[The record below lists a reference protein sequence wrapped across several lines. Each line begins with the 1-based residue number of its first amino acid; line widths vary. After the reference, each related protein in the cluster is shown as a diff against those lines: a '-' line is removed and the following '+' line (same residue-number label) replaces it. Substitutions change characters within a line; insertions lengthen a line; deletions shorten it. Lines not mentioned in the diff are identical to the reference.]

1 MYICLCKRVTH
12 KDIEAAMADG
22 VGDMSALQKRTGV
35 ATGCGGCRDF
45 TKDLLASFDQSKAL
59 ALATPAQ

>member
-12 KDIEAAMADG
+12 KDIETAMAEG
-22 VGDMSALQKRTGV
+22 AGDLSSLQKRTGV

-45 TKDLLASFDQSKAL
+45 TKNLLDSFDETKAL
-59 ALATPAQ
+59 ALGTPAS

>member
-22 VGDMSALQKRTGV
+22 AGDMSALQKRTGV

-45 TKDLLASFDQSKAL
+45 TKDLLGSFDRSKAL
-59 ALATPAQ
+59 ALATPAR

>member
-1 MYICLCKRVTH
+1 MYVCLCKRVTH

-22 VGDMSALQKRTGV
+22 ADDMRTLQKRTGV

-45 TKDLLASFDQSKAL
+45 TKDLLNAQPQDSAL
-59 ALATPAQ
+59 ALAVPAR